1 MPRLYVAT
9 SNPGKLRD
17 FRAAAAAYSIEI
29 DPLPNLKSLPEVK
42 EDAPTFEA
50 NAQKK
55 AEFYSLH
62 ANGEPVLAD
71 DSGLAVDALNGA
83 PGIHSARYAAGP
95 EHPNSTD
102 AENNAKL
109 LRELANTPDAQRTAR
124 FVCTIAIA
132 QAGRTLATFR
142 GEASGIILHQARGN
156 GGFGYDPLFFF
167 PSLNK
172 TFAELTPEEK
182 AAVSHRGQA
191 FRKLLNWVRSES
203 NLPSPIS
210 NH

>member
-1 MPRLYVAT
+1 MRRLYVAT

-29 DPLPNLKSLPEVK
+29 EPLPNLKSLPEVI

-50 NAQKK
+50 NAEKK

-62 ANGEPVLAD
+62 SNGDPVFAD
-71 DSGLAVDALNGA
+71 DSGLEVDALHGA

-102 AENNAKL
+102 VENNAKL
-109 LRELANTPDAQRTAR
+109 LRELEHTPDARRTAR
-124 FVCTIAIA
+124 FVCTIAVA
-132 QAGRTLATFR
+132 QGGRTLATFR
-142 GEASGIILHQARGN
+142 GEAPGVILHAPRGS
-156 GGFGYDPLFFF
+156 GGFGYDPLFSF

-182 AAVSHRGQA
+182 AQVSHRGQA
-191 FRKLLNWVRSES
+191 FRKLLDWVRSES
-203 NLPSPIS
+203 K
-210 NH
+210 

>member
-1 MPRLYVAT
+1 MRRLYVAT

-17 FRAAAAAYSIEI
+17 FRAAASAYSIEI
-29 DPLPNLKSLPEVK
+29 EPLPNIESLPEVK

-50 NAQKK
+50 NAEKK
-55 AEFYSLH
+55 AEFYSLY
-62 ANGEPVLAD
+62 ADGEPVLAD
-71 DSGLAVDALNGA
+71 DSGLEVDALNGA
-83 PGIHSARYAAGP
+83 PGIHSARYATGP

-109 LRELANTPDAQRTAR
+109 LRELQRTPDGRRTAR
-124 FVCTIAIA
+124 FVCTIAVA
-132 QAGRTLATFR
+132 QGGRPLATFR
-142 GEASGIILHQARGN
+142 GEAPGVILHAPRGN

-182 AAVSHRGQA
+182 ATVSHRGQA
-191 FRKLLNWVRSES
+191 FRKLLDWVRSES
-203 NLPSPIS
+203 K
-210 NH
+210 

>member
-1 MPRLYVAT
+1 MIHRMRRLYVAT

-17 FRAAAAAYSIEI
+17 FRAAATPYSIEI
-29 DPLPNLKSLPEVK
+29 EPLPNLKSLPEVIG
-42 EDAPTFEA
+42 DAPTFEA
-50 NAQKK
+50 NAEKK

-62 ANGEPVLAD
+62 SNGDPVFAD

-109 LRELANTPDAQRTAR
+109 LRELSNTPDAQRTAR
-124 FVCTIAIA
+124 FVCTIAVA
-132 QAGRTLATFR
+132 QSGLTLATFR
-142 GEASGIILHQARGN
+142 GEALGVILHAPRGT

-182 AAVSHRGQA
+182 ASVSHRGQA
-191 FRKLLNWVRSES
+191 FRNLLDWVRSES
-203 NLPSPIS
+203 K
-210 NH
+210 